1 MNNSL
6 QDPTPG
12 DVAAGAAPLKNAT
25 DVTPRQETPPAARIV
40 RAAKGWPAGWF
51 GALGERIGPHSLR
64 ARIAGTMIALVAIA
78 GVVLSAWAFLAD
90 ERLKRSITFDLLSEE
105 LTHFEQRM
113 RIDRGAEPLRS
124 ARLSI
129 YRSSDLAELPRH
141 IAMLRPGAM
150 HRVRSQGRLLD
161 VLVRDGDFGR
171 LYITYDV
178 TTHATQEL
186 IAIVVLALGVVAIVT
201 VAGVAAAAISRRLV
215 EPVTALADRLTQID
229 PGERH
234 VRIGAQFAGN
244 ELEPIARSID
254 AFMERLDGFVERE
267 QSFTSTASHEL
278 RTPLAVMRGAV
289 ELLEAQAA
297 DRPGASKA
305 LARIQRAVREMTEFT
320 DALLALS
327 REQGRDGTNDATC
340 DVNVVLARVVEE
352 QRSVA
357 PDKRI
362 ELAVDGAAPM
372 RVAAPESMVAM
383 TIGNLVRNAVQHG
396 TGGDILCRT
405 HDRELVVRNAGA
417 LPAGDLAGAPGRF
430 TTHPHGHGMGLY
442 LVRRICERY
451 GWAIRL
457 ENSADGVIAAIR
469 FPGDGSTAADGGPW
483 VG

>member
-1 MNNSL
+1 M
-6 QDPTPG
+6 
-12 DVAAGAAPLKNAT
+12 
-25 DVTPRQETPPAARIV
+25 ARAIGLLRNRYVPEV
-40 RAAKGWPAGWF
+40 RDWF
-51 GALGERIGPHSLR
+51 AHLSLR
-64 ARIAGTMIALVAIA
+64 ARIAGTMIALVAVA
-78 GVVLSAWAFLAD
+78 GVVLSAWAYLAD

-113 RIDRGAEPLRS
+113 RVDRGAEPLRS

-129 YRSSDLAELPRH
+129 YRSTDLAELPRH
-141 IAMLRPGAM
+141 IAMLKPGAM

-178 TTHATQEL
+178 STHATQEV
-186 IAIVVLALGVVAIVT
+186 IAIIVLALGVVAIVA
-201 VAGVAAAAISRRLV
+201 VAGLAAATISRRLV
-215 EPVTALADRLTQID
+215 EPVTALANRLTQID

-244 ELEPIARSID
+244 ELEPIARSVD

-289 ELLEAQAA
+289 ELLETQAA
-297 DRPGASKA
+297 DRPGAAKA

-327 REQGRDGTNDATC
+327 REQRAATDAAC
-340 DVNVVLARVVEE
+340 DVKSVLARVVED

-357 PDKRI
+357 PEKRI
-362 ELAVDGAAPM
+362 VLEIEAGDAL
-372 RVAAPESMVAM
+372 RVSAPESMVAM
-383 TIGNLVRNAVQHG
+383 TIGNLLRNAVQHG
-396 TGGDILCRT
+396 AGEDVFCRARG
-405 HDRELVVRNAGA
+405 RELIVSNSGA
-417 LPAGDLAGAPGRF
+417 LPAGDLASASRRF
-430 TTHPHGHGMGLY
+430 TTHPGGHGMGLY

-457 ENSADGVIAAIR
+457 ENSADGVTATVEFAAKE
-469 FPGDGSTAADGGPW
+469 ADGG
-483 VG
+483 